1 VPYSSQKQ
9 VGFSPCGS
17 FEGARLHISRKNEV
31 LYQGT
36 TSVVPYSSQI
46 DVGFGPCGSFEG
58 ARLQPCRNHS
68 KMNPALAAEGRFFAS
83 VDFLR
88 KQPCHKTL
96 QKKWASA
103 PAAVLKGHGFSRA
116 VATAK

>member
-1 VPYSSQKQ
+1 

-46 DVGFGPCGSFEG
+46 DVGFSPCGSFEG

-68 KMNPALAAEGRFFAS
+68 KMNPALATEGC
-83 VDFLR
+83 FLSLQR
-88 KQPCHKTL
+88 LFPQAVQCHKTL
-96 QKKWASA
+96 
-103 PAAVLKGHGFSRA
+103 LTKGGFSP
-116 VATAK
+116 